1 MLARSTPSTMQVI
14 PTTHYE
20 GTQSRPF
27 APLLPPRRPP
37 RGPICE
43 TDAAATKLR
52 PKGCQRILIRRHTSR
67 NSVVLLTEKR
77 ESFDKNVLYSCAYER
92 KTHSLYVVLDFHLS

>member
-14 PTTHYE
+14 PTTYYE

-52 PKGCQRILIRRHTSR
+52 PKGRHTSR

-92 KTHSLYVVLDFHLS
+92 KTHSLYVVLDFHLP

>member
-14 PTTHYE
+14 PTTYYE

-52 PKGCQRILIRRHTSR
+52 PKGCQRILIRRGSLPA
-67 NSVVLLTEKR
+67 VLPKYAAIHPGTA
-77 ESFDKNVLYSCAYER
+77 SFY
-92 KTHSLYVVLDFHLS
+92 